1 MAAKIHEKY
10 LSLKIYP
17 SLYGYNVNLPEVFII
32 KDMEINVCNMVK
44 EILFKK
50 NETSDMVKSCQRLIA
65 WLGELDSS
73 AGISYRQMSS
83 VISSIMSCESV
94 FAYLYTEE
102 YKYGNIADVIDTR
115 SEDFAKY
122 TLAASLV
129 FSEPN
134 GLAKS
139 IRKLPSLWENIT
151 SVLE

>member
-1 MAAKIHEKY
+1 
-10 LSLKIYP
+10 
-17 SLYGYNVNLPEVFII
+17 
-32 KDMEINVCNMVK
+32 MVK

-50 NETSDMVKSCQRLIA
+50 NEASDMIKSCQSLIL

-73 AGISYRQMSS
+73 SGISYKQMSA
-83 VISSIMSCESV
+83 VINSIMSCESV

-102 YKYGNIADVIDTR
+102 YKYGNIAEIMDTR

-134 GLAKS
+134 GLTKS
-139 IRKLPSLWENIT
+139 IQKLSSLWENIA
-151 SVLE
+151 SVLEEAGLGSNKRPNNINKSIDAISDAIITLSSNQ

>member
-1 MAAKIHEKY
+1 MLEE
-10 LSLKIYP
+10 
-17 SLYGYNVNLPEVFII
+17 N
-32 KDMEINVCNMVK
+32 
-44 EILFKK
+44 LFKK
-50 NETSDMVKSCQRLIA
+50 NDTLDVIKSCQCFIA

-73 AGISYRQMSS
+73 AGISYKQMSL

-102 YKYGNIADVIDTR
+102 YKYGNITDIINIR

-134 GLAKS
+134 GLKKS
-139 IRKLPSLWENIT
+139 IEKLPFLWNDIISTLDSACLDYDKRPNKINKSIETIVDAVNVLSSNQEN
-151 SVLE
+151 